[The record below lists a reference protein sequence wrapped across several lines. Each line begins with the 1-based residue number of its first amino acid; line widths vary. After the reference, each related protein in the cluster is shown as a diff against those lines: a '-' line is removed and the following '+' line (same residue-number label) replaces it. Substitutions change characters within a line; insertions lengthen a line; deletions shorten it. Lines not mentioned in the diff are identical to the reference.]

1 MSQESAVASA
11 ALDMRLIPE
20 FDGGNASVEE
30 WLDKTELVCQLRGV
44 SDIQTVVPLRLTGG
58 AFSVYQQLKP
68 EEKLQYSAVKA
79 ALLRAFAV
87 DKFQAYEEFTAR
99 RLRVGESVDVYLA
112 DLRRL
117 ASLFG
122 GLGDT
127 ALMTRR
133 GTLPGTDAGKRV
145 RRGGVCANLLSG
157 SPRVRGALP
166 TVQLL
171 VNGQRRVAVI
181 DSGCSCTIIHE
192 SCCASWRRCGVT
204 VMAVNGSRLPSS
216 GVTEVAVQLKS
227 GGPAVTLSAVVVPD
241 KPLGVDMLVGM
252 TGIAALGGVTVRAA
266 DDVVFGA
273 SERPDVAVPGPGG
286 VPPRC
291 SAVTPPALT
300 VEERDFTS
308 EAAVFAFILP

>member
-1 MSQESAVASA
+1 MASS

-127 ALMTRR
+127 ALMCGFVAGLPDAARH
-133 GTLPGTDAGKRV
+133 TLRAGCRMESLTLAELV
-145 RRGGVCANLLSG
+145 ERAR
-157 SPRVRGALP
+157 ALMAE
-166 TVQLL
+166 
-171 VNGQRRVAVI
+171 NAVAAAAAAAAPAR
-181 DSGCSCTIIHE
+181 SRHTPSSSRCY
-192 SCCASWRRCGVT
+192 RCGRANHFARDCRAERRADIICFRCEQPGHAAARCPER
-204 VMAVNGSRLPSS
+204 MPGNASGEAVSAPTSS
-216 GVTEVAVQLKS
+216 
-227 GGPAVTLSAVVVPD
+227 
-241 KPLGVDMLVGM
+241 
-252 TGIAALGGVTVRAA
+252 RAA
-266 DDVVFGA
+266 Q
-273 SERPDVAVPGPGG
+273 E
-286 VPPRC
+286 
-291 SAVTPPALT
+291 
-300 VEERDFTS
+300 
-308 EAAVFAFILP
+308 

>member
-1 MSQESAVASA
+1 MSQESAVASS

-30 WLDKTELVCQLRGV
+30 WLDKTKLVCQLRGV

-127 ALMTRR
+127 ALMCGFVAGLPDAARH
-133 GTLPGTDAGKRV
+133 TLRAGCRMESLTLAELV
-145 RRGGVCANLLSG
+145 ERAR
-157 SPRVRGALP
+157 ALMAE
-166 TVQLL
+166 
-171 VNGQRRVAVI
+171 NAVAAAAAAAAPAR
-181 DSGCSCTIIHE
+181 SRHTP
-192 SCCASWRRCGVT
+192 ASSRCYRCGR
-204 VMAVNGSRLPSS
+204 AGHFARDCRAERRADIICFRCEQP
-216 GVTEVAVQLKS
+216 GH
-227 GGPAVTLSAVVVPD
+227 
-241 KPLGVDMLVGM
+241 
-252 TGIAALGGVTVRAA
+252 AAAQ
-266 DDVVFGA
+266 
-273 SERPDVAVPGPGG
+273 E
-286 VPPRC
+286 
-291 SAVTPPALT
+291 
-300 VEERDFTS
+300 
-308 EAAVFAFILP
+308 